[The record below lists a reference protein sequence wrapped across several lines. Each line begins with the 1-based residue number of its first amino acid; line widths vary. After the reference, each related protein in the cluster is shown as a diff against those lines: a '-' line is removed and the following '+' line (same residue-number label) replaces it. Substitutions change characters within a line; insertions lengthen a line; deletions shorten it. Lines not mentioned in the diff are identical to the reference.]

1 MSQPREITESFRLE
15 RVLKSSRSAIVFQAV
30 DPATGSPVAIK
41 LIPPGSKAD
50 PNECR
55 ARFLAA
61 MEALQAQCPACFPR
75 LLDYGFTP
83 DASAF
88 MVMEFVAGTR
98 LDTLT
103 GASPVSVLRLLAAA
117 ARGLGELAG
126 KGTSHGNLAPE
137 NLLLTCHGE
146 DEQIKVLGFGTAAF
160 QIGALAGA
168 GLTLEGPP
176 QFAAPERLEPLTASV
191 KPDARSDVYSLALT
205 ACALLHAE
213 AAPADAPAPSVLLPS
228 QVTHLIKDPALLRS
242 ALEKAVRRDAAERPA
257 SLEEF
262 CQALVGAVSGTH
274 KEVAHAKAPVQETA
288 LDEPFGGTPPHV
300 PEAPRVLAPPQILPP
315 PPVLAAPPAVAE
327 GTLTMPTFPAPPP
340 PPPAPA
346 TPPPSAPST
355 QLAPP
360 PGPPPPPSPA
370 PTAPLPFAPS
380 AHTGPPPSPAE
391 PRRERVQTGP
401 VPVHRLPEIPSPP
414 PTAPPPTEPPPFA
427 PEAALPTAS
436 PTATDAV
443 AVPLPTPEP
452 TPEPAPAPRP
462 HTAAAKRR
470 SSSRLPLWLELT
482 AGVLITI
489 AVVAVMFLRPTHRPE
504 RAAALPTPA
513 LAKPTQPPKPLA
525 LPRAATA
532 LQTAEATLA
541 LRDLVAA
548 GHALKSITPTE
559 LDTLSV
565 AERERYD
572 TLLATYNTQVERAL
586 AKDLATH
593 LATGNLKALAETV
606 KGISREDEAAYAH
619 NADISAAL
627 EEARRALNIQ
637 ALTLKAQ
644 KQGEWGEVLQQSTV
658 LASLVP
664 RYAAA
669 SELREKAAGVLERE
683 ANDLAAKGNYELALA
698 RLETLRRSWP
708 NRQGLGARFERL
720 RADQAADQKLAAV
733 MAAVEQAE
741 KEQAPEKG
749 LALLAGATLSPRWEA
764 RFQQARE
771 RLTVQLKQLDPGA
784 PTVAITPGV
793 KLEYKK
799 GEPGAINVRV
809 TDDHAVKSARLFAR
823 VEGSIQ
829 FTELPLRRASGSDY
843 VAEIS
848 VNFHQNK
855 TVEFYVVASDYSD
868 HTAQLGS
875 PKEPLKLK
883 RKKWSLFGG

>member
-15 RVLKSSRSAIVFQAV
+15 RVLKSSRYAIVFQAV

-50 PNECR
+50 PDECR
-55 ARFLAA
+55 TRFLAA
-61 MEALQAQCPACFPR
+61 MEALQAQHPACFPR

-88 MVMEFVAGTR
+88 MVMELVAGTR
-98 LDTLT
+98 LDTMT

-117 ARGLGELAG
+117 ARGLAELAG

-137 NLLLTCHGE
+137 NLLVTRHGE
-146 DEQIKVLGFGTAAF
+146 DEQVKVLGFGTVAF

-168 GLTLEGPP
+168 SLTLEGPP
-176 QFAAPERLEPLTASV
+176 QFAAPERLEPLTASA

-213 AAPADAPAPSVLLPS
+213 VAPADAPAPSVLLPG
-228 QVTHLIKDPALLRS
+228 QVTHLIKDPVLLRS
-242 ALEKAVRRDAAERPA
+242 ALERAVRRDAAERPA

-262 CQALVGAVSGTH
+262 CQALVGAVSGTQ
-274 KEVAHAKAPVQETA
+274 KEVVHARVPVQEPA
-288 LDEPFGGTPPHV
+288 LDEPFGGTPPRV
-300 PEAPRVLAPPQILPP
+300 LETPRVPAPPQILPP

-346 TPPPSAPST
+346 
-355 QLAPP
+355 
-360 PGPPPPPSPA
+360 
-370 PTAPLPFAPS
+370 APLPFTPS
-380 AHTGPPPSPAE
+380 AHPGPPPSPPG

-414 PTAPPPTEPPPFA
+414 PTAAPPTEPPPFA

-443 AVPLPTPEP
+443 AVPVPTPEP

-462 HTAAAKRR
+462 HTAATKRR
-470 SSSRLPLWLELT
+470 SGSRLPLWLGLT
-482 AGVLITI
+482 AGVLIAI
-489 AVVAVMFLRPTHRPE
+489 AVVAVMFLRQTRRPE

-513 LAKPTQPPKPLA
+513 LAKPTQPAKPLA
-525 LPRAATA
+525 VPRAATA

-541 LRDLVAA
+541 LGDLVAA
-548 GHALKSITPTE
+548 GQALKSITPTE

-572 TLLATYNTQVERAL
+572 TLLATYATQTERAL

-664 RYAAA
+664 RYTAA

-683 ANDLAAKGNYELALA
+683 AHDLAAKGNYELALT

-720 RADQAADQKLAAV
+720 RADQAADQKLGAV

-749 LALLAGATLSPRWEA
+749 LELLAATTPNPRYEA

-771 RLTVQLKQLDPGA
+771 RLTVQLKQLDPGP
-784 PTVAITPGV
+784 PTVAITPGA

-823 VEGSIQ
+823 VEGSTQ